1 MAALIDLATNIVKGF
16 EEVISPNAT
25 ILPGFPRSIQLDEY
39 SCGIRC
45 AYMIMKYY
53 KKQMTLKAIRKEMK
67 FTPEGVDEAMLR
79 AFFSKQKMK
88 ATRINQP
95 SVRRITEYVDEGLPV
110 LVDMDTD
117 HLSVVYGYNGT
128 SLFVADPSI
137 NRSPYCRH
145 TNRRF
150 MNRWDGWAMRVE
162 DPRP

>member
-1 MAALIDLATNIVKGF
+1 MSTLLDLATNVAKGF
-16 EEVISPNAT
+16 EEVASPHAT

-53 KKQMTLKAIRKEMK
+53 KRPMTLKAIREEMK
-67 FTPEGVDEAMLR
+67 FTPEGVDEDMLR
-79 AFFSKQKMK
+79 AFFLKQKMK
-88 ATRINQP
+88 ATRINQ
-95 SVRRITEYVDEGLPV
+95 VTVHRITEYIDEGLPV
-110 LVDMDTD
+110 LVDMDLD
-117 HLSVVYGYNGT
+117 HLVVVYGYNKT

-150 MNRWDGWAMRVE
+150 MSRWDGWAMRVE
-162 DPRP
+162 NLRP